1 MHKVT
6 SFRRD
11 AWDAEECTTSIG
23 SGSLHSNDS
32 GFKSDPVV
40 VRRRPAG
47 FLADINQNPVYRVR
61 AGRREC
67 K

>member
-6 SFRRD
+6 NLRRD
-11 AWDAEECTTSIG
+11 AWDAEECTTFIG

-40 VRRRPAG
+40 VRCRPVG